1 VSDAPTVQ
9 LRHTKTFKLYTDE
22 FDARVVEHVRAFAK
36 ARPAV
41 TFHEDKSI
49 VKVTSTSADI
59 RALLDDLKTRF
70 NYIPPE
76 DREEK
81 KADEPAAD

>member
-1 VSDAPTVQ
+1 MSEAPTVP
-9 LRHTKTFKLYTDE
+9 LRYTKTFKLYTAE

-36 ARPAV
+36 ARASL

-49 VKVTSTSADI
+49 VKVTGTQPDITS
-59 RALLDDLKTRF
+59 LLDELKQRF

-81 KADEPAAD
+81 KSEEPAE

>member
-1 VSDAPTVQ
+1 MSDAPTVP
-9 LRHTKTFKLYTDE
+9 LRYTKTFKLYTAE

-36 ARPAV
+36 ARASL

-49 VKVTSTSADI
+49 VKVTGTQPEI
-59 RALLDDLKTRF
+59 TTLLDELKQRF

-81 KADEPAAD
+81 KSEEPAE